1 MRKLHLTLATWM
13 LGTGFVHGQNFVEK
27 LTNASNVRMT
37 VTNVGTFGNAF
48 RGYKDGTGNPS
59 GEYPAGSGTEH
70 LFESGI
76 WIGGI
81 DGSGTVRVST
91 SAYDAPQG
99 YAPGRGGFEF
109 TNSLGGM
116 QEISSLRDNP
126 NFRPEAV
133 SHQDFKS
140 TFTDA
145 NLLVPGTSIP
155 ISGHTTPMGLEV
167 TMETYNWNYRFSDFF
182 VIANLTIKNVG
193 LETYDDLHIALWA
206 NTVVRNINA
215 TPAGS
220 GGAVFYS
227 QGGNGFLDSLHMAYC
242 YDATGDVGLTDSY
255 IGQKFLG
262 AEDKNGFKHPDITP
276 GFKDHYN
283 AWIFNNSGQALFF
296 FPTSDPQRYVKMTEG
311 LNQNP
316 CWDDPQGVDCQ
327 NGVGMNIQ
335 GLLNASGNRSDLVSV
350 GPFSAFAPGDEIT
363 LAFAFVMGKKVDDG
377 QPNSANT
384 AAQKARFISNAE
396 WAQVAYNGEDIN
408 FNGLLDEGEDR
419 DGNGKIT
426 RFILPSPPDAPRM
439 RAVPGDHRIDLFWSR
454 NAEESVD
461 PITQKK
467 DFEGYR
473 VYLSRLGFDVEGSQN
488 LSEDFVRAAEYD
500 LSGNGLF
507 YETGLSDIALPE
519 PLYFAGDTTAYHY
532 HYALE
537 GLPNG
542 WQHAVAV
549 TAFDQGN
556 PDTQLESLESSFL
569 ANDVRAF
576 AGTPANPSMK
586 NFPPFVYPN
595 PYYAGAA
602 WEGQSNFQEESRKL
616 VFANLPADCRITITS
631 PAGDVMD
638 QFEHHADYQGGDI
651 RWFQTFAGESA
662 EDRVFSGGEHAWD
675 LLTDQSQILA
685 RGLYFYAVQDLLTGE
700 LFTGQFTVLK

>member
-1 MRKLHLTLATWM
+1 
-13 LGTGFVHGQNFVEK
+13 
-27 LTNASNVRMT
+27 
-37 VTNVGTFGNAF
+37 
-48 RGYKDGTGNPS
+48 
-59 GEYPAGSGTEH
+59 
-70 LFESGI
+70 
-76 WIGGI
+76 
-81 DGSGTVRVST
+81 
-91 SAYDAPQG
+91 
-99 YAPGRGGFEF
+99 
-109 TNSLGGM
+109 
-116 QEISSLRDNP
+116 
-126 NFRPEAV
+126 
-133 SHQDFKS
+133 
-140 TFTDA
+140 
-145 NLLVPGTSIP
+145 
-155 ISGHTTPMGLEV
+155 
-167 TMETYNWNYRFSDFF
+167 
-182 VIANLTIKNVG
+182 
-193 LETYDDLHIALWA
+193 
-206 NTVVRNINA
+206 
-215 TPAGS
+215 
-220 GGAVFYS
+220 
-227 QGGNGFLDSLHMAYC
+227 
-242 YDATGDVGLTDSY
+242 
-255 IGQKFLG
+255 LG

-542 WQHAVAV
+542 WQHAVAI

-662 EDRVFSGGEHAWD
+662 QDRVFSGGEHAWD
-675 LLTDQSQILA
+675 LLTDQSHILA

>member
-1 MRKLHLTLATWM
+1 MRKLHLTLAALI
-13 LGTGFVHGQNFVEK
+13 LGAGFLHGQNFVEK

-109 TNSLGGM
+109 TNSVGGM

-227 QGGNGFLDSLHMAYC
+227 QGGNGYLDSLHMAYC
-242 YDATGDVGLTDSY
+242 YDATGDVGL
-255 IGQKFLG
+255 
-262 AEDKNGFKHPDITP
+262 A
-276 GFKDHYN
+276 
-283 AWIFNNSGQALFF
+283 
-296 FPTSDPQRYVKMTEG
+296 
-311 LNQNP
+311 
-316 CWDDPQGVDCQ
+316 
-327 NGVGMNIQ
+327 
-335 GLLNASGNRSDLVSV
+335 
-350 GPFSAFAPGDEIT
+350 
-363 LAFAFVMGKKVDDG
+363 
-377 QPNSANT
+377 
-384 AAQKARFISNAE
+384 
-396 WAQVAYNGEDIN
+396 
-408 FNGLLDEGEDR
+408 
-419 DGNGKIT
+419 
-426 RFILPSPPDAPRM
+426 
-439 RAVPGDHRIDLFWSR
+439 
-454 NAEESVD
+454 
-461 PITQKK
+461 
-467 DFEGYR
+467 
-473 VYLSRLGFDVEGSQN
+473 N
-488 LSEDFVRAAEYD
+488 LSVW
-500 LSGNGLF
+500 
-507 YETGLSDIALPE
+507 
-519 PLYFAGDTTAYHY
+519 H
-532 HYALE
+532 
-537 GLPNG
+537 
-542 WQHAVAV
+542 
-549 TAFDQGN
+549 
-556 PDTQLESLESSFL
+556 
-569 ANDVRAF
+569 
-576 AGTPANPSMK
+576 
-586 NFPPFVYPN
+586 
-595 PYYAGAA
+595 
-602 WEGQSNFQEESRKL
+602 
-616 VFANLPADCRITITS
+616 
-631 PAGDVMD
+631 
-638 QFEHHADYQGGDI
+638 
-651 RWFQTFAGESA
+651 
-662 EDRVFSGGEHAWD
+662 
-675 LLTDQSQILA
+675 
-685 RGLYFYAVQDLLTGE
+685 
-700 LFTGQFTVLK
+700 